1 MNTTKFFLTIALLYL
16 GSFYLVSTIV
26 HYEREIDCLKYE
38 IEFYKD
44 TLEEDSIIIDSL
56 EQHIDSIQNR
66 YRLFETKPA
75 REFIDIMNAIV
86 QVESSGIDSAY
97 NASEDAVGI
106 LQIRQCM
113 VDDVNRILKRKNK
126 SNFYTYND
134 RWCRNKSSEMF
145 EIFCDYYNLTT
156 AEEMARCWNG
166 GPRGINNPY
175 TVKYWNKVEKE
186 LEESYASR

>member
-1 MNTTKFFLTIALLYL
+1 MNSTKFFLIIAMLYL
-16 GSFYLVSTIV
+16 GSFYLISTIV
-26 HYEREIDCLKYE
+26 RYEREIDCLEAE
-38 IEFYKD
+38 IDFYKD
-44 TLEEDSIIIDSL
+44 SLEEDSIIIDSL

-66 YRLFETKPA
+66 YKLFETKPA

-86 QVESSGIDSAY
+86 YVESRGIDSAY

-113 VDDVNRILKRKNK
+113 VDDVNRILKRKNNL
-126 SNFYTYND
+126 NFYTYND
-134 RWCRNKSSEMF
+134 RWCKNKSSEMF
-145 EIFCDYYNLTT
+145 EIYCNYYNLTT
-156 AEEMARCWNG
+156 AEEIARCWNG

-175 TVKYWNKVEKE
+175 TIKYWNKVELK